1 MICTI
6 TGSSDEFS
14 SVKKRVSISLVSH
27 RQFALAAELLDD
39 LGAHCS
45 EDIAEVILTINI
57 GEAVSLTQDK
67 FSFPVRILR
76 NFQPKGFGA
85 NHNAAFKITTGDYF
99 CVLNPDIRLKENPF
113 AALIALARQTG
124 VGVVAPRIVNTA
136 GLREDSAR
144 RFPTPL
150 ELLRKALGGKSEV
163 VTDAP
168 DVCAPDW
175 VAGMFMLFPASVF
188 RAMGGFDERYFLY
201 YEDVDLCA
209 RLALAGYKRLVC
221 PDVAV
226 VHDARRSSHRRLGY
240 AAMHM
245 RSIFRFFF
253 SDVYRKVCKLPQA

>member
-1 MICTI
+1 M
-6 TGSSDEFS
+6 
-14 SVKKRVSISLVSH
+14 LN
-27 RQFALAAELLDD
+27 D
-39 LGAHCS
+39 LREHCS
-45 EDIAEVILTINI
+45 GDIAEVILTINI
-57 GEAVSLTQDK
+57 DEAVSLKQEILP
-67 FSFPVRILR
+67 FPVRVLR
-76 NFQPKGFGA
+76 NFQPKGFGE
-85 NHNAAFKITTGDYF
+85 NHNAAFKIATGDYF

-113 AALIALARQTG
+113 PALIALARQTA
-124 VGVVAPRIVNTA
+124 VGVVAPRIVNSA

-144 RFPTPL
+144 RFPTPF

-168 DVCAPDW
+168 EVSAPDW

-226 VHDARRSSHRRLGY
+226 VHEARRSSHRRLRF
-240 AAMHM
+240 AVMHV
-245 RSIFRFFF
+245 RSILRFFF
-253 SDVYRKVCKLPQA
+253 SDVYRKVRKLSQS